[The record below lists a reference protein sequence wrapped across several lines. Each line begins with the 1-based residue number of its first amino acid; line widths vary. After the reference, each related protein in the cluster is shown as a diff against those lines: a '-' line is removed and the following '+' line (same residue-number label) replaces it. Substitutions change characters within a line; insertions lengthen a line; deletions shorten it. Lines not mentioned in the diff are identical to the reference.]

1 MRPLFHVPPGLSM
14 SKSRRSSQGLT
25 GLTYQILLALAEIKQ
40 HGYGI
45 LKEMEERGGPSAVPS
60 TGALYLA
67 LQRMESQGLIA
78 GAPAPESPA
87 ADARR
92 RYYRITEQ
100 GRDVASEESRRLA
113 VLVST
118 ARDRA
123 LLGEPLAPKHGK
135 A

>member
-1 MRPLFHVPPGLSM
+1 MPN
-14 SKSRRSSQGLT
+14 SRRSSQGLT
-25 GLTYQILLALAEIKQ
+25 GLTYQILLALAENPQ

-67 LQRMESQGLIA
+67 LQRMESGGLIA
-78 GAPAPESPA
+78 GAPAPKSPPS
-87 ADARR
+87 DARR
-92 RYYRITEQ
+92 RYYRITEH
-100 GRDVASEESRRLA
+100 GREVAREESRRLA

-123 LLGEPLAPKHGK
+123 LLGETLEPKRGK